1 MRVVT
6 LVDRLVQGGA
16 EALAVDITTRL
27 DPQRF
32 ERTLCVTRWSDPS
45 HSRSRAAVEQRR
57 EEIEAAG
64 VRFLGLRRRGR
75 LDVAAWRPLV
85 RLLRTDAVD
94 VIHSHMFGSNVWG
107 VALGRSC
114 RVPVIV
120 AHEHTWSFSG
130 TPARRLVDRHW
141 IARLSDAIVACSRA
155 DRERMIEVEGID
167 PDDIVLVPNG
177 IQARGVT
184 PGRDVRRELAI
195 APETP
200 LVGSVGRLHPQK
212 AFDVLIDAAA
222 LLRAEHPSVRVVI
235 AGEGDQRRSLERR
248 IARSG
253 LEGTVMLLGPRT
265 DVPDLLRAFDVAVN
279 CSDFEGTPLSLL
291 EYMEAGLAVVATRV
305 GGIPDVIDDGVHGL
319 LVPRRDP
326 RALAAACATLI
337 ADPHRRTTLGAAARA
352 RRRAD
357 FDLDAMVARI
367 EQLYL
372 ELRARPH
379 PTRAR

>member
-1 MRVVT
+1 M
-6 LVDRLVQGGA
+6 
-16 EALAVDITTRL
+16 DITTRL

-45 HSRSRAAVEQRR
+45 HSSLRAGVEQRR

-75 LDVAAWRPLV
+75 LDVSAWKPLV

-107 VALGRSC
+107 VALGHRC

-141 IARLSDAIVACSRA
+141 IARLSDALIACSKA

-167 PDDIVLVPNG
+167 PGDIVLVPNG
-177 IQARGVT
+177 IQARFAT

-195 APETP
+195 APEAP
-200 LVGSVGRLHPQK
+200 VIGSVGRLHTQK
-212 AFDVLIDAAA
+212 AFDVLIETAA
-222 LLRAEHPSVRVVI
+222 LLRAAHPSLRVVI
-235 AGEGDQRRSLERR
+235 AGDGDQRHSLERR

-253 LEGTVMLLGPRT
+253 LEGTVTLLGPRT
-265 DVPDLLRAFDVAVN
+265 DVPDLLQAFDVAVN

-305 GGIPDVIDDGVHGL
+305 GGTPDVIVDGVHGV

-326 RALAAACATLI
+326 RALAAACAMLI
-337 ADPHRRTTLGAAARA
+337 ADPRRRATLGAAARA

-379 PTRAR
+379 RHPMRAR